1 MQIKK
6 EDTIISV
13 NTHSLCFI
21 RDIHEGK
28 LSSEVANELKDMS
41 KHKISVQKKSF
52 LNNSVLSLSAREKN
66 LDKFKSKIFP
76 IKI

>member
-1 MQIKK
+1 MFYKRY
-6 EDTIISV
+6 T
-13 NTHSLCFI
+13 
-21 RDIHEGK
+21 RHEGK

-52 LNNSVLSLSAREKN
+52 LNNSVLSVSAREKN